1 MYRANGVQSGWDP
14 DHDFVPPKSRAVTDR
29 IVEQAR
35 REFARMQGNEE
46 FLRHMQREDTL
57 GDDDARAVGDSLSD
71 AWRARWCEVLL
82 GSEDLAPDADVEA
95 AADAIAT
102 YLWGLFVLYL
112 SRRDGT
118 IADRIEPFARL
129 MGVALDAARLMDDG
143 SAFHA
148 PVRTAYAARLTRKR
162 VVLTMIAAMSGMFL
176 ASLDA
181 TIVSTA
187 MPTIV
192 GDLRGIDHYAW
203 VFSSYLLAEIATIP
217 LWGRLADMYGRK
229 KVFLV
234 GMAIFL
240 VGSAFSGMAT
250 SMLMLV
256 LFRGIQG
263 IGAGCLLPVAQTITA
278 DLFTLEQRAKVSA
291 FYSAL
296 FGFSA
301 IIGPLIGGFIT
312 DHWSWRWVFYVNIPI
327 GIASMVLVATVM
339 IEPLEHRT
347 KHRLDWLGIA
357 TLLGWTVLLVLAL
370 ESGGRDYAW
379 GSPIIVG
386 CFAGSAILFVAF
398 VLAERRAAEPLIP
411 FDLFQVPM
419 LRAAAV
425 ISIAIGVAMFAMT
438 SFLPLF
444 VRVVV
449 GASATGAGQV
459 LTPMMLAM
467 MIGSAGGVRL
477 VLRLGYRTVC
487 ASGFAIAAVGV
498 FALDAADRRRD
509 AHGREHR
516 DGVHRV
522 RHRLRLHV
530 HRARGA
536 ELGRPARAW
545 AWRPASSTSPASSA
559 ARWVWRW
566 RRPSCSAG

>member
-1 MYRANGVQSGWDP
+1 
-14 DHDFVPPKSRAVTDR
+14 
-29 IVEQAR
+29 
-35 REFARMQGNEE
+35 
-46 FLRHMQREDTL
+46 
-57 GDDDARAVGDSLSD
+57 
-71 AWRARWCEVLL
+71 
-82 GSEDLAPDADVEA
+82 
-95 AADAIAT
+95 
-102 YLWGLFVLYL
+102 
-112 SRRDGT
+112 
-118 IADRIEPFARL
+118 
-129 MGVALDAARLMDDG
+129 MDDG
-143 SAFHA
+143 GALHA

-192 GDLRGIDHYAW
+192 GDLHGIDHYAW

-312 DHWSWRWVFYVNIPI
+312 DHWSWRWVFYVNLPI

-357 TLLGWTVLLVLAL
+357 TLLGWTVLLVLGL

-398 VLAERRAAEPLIP
+398 VLAERKAAEPLIP

-498 FALDAADRRRD
+498 FALTRLTVDATRMDVSIAMAFIGFGTGFVFMSTALAAQSSVDLPRMGVATGLVNFTRQLGGAVGVAVASAIMLSGLTSRLADAFPGQALDTSSLLVPSDGQQAIPESAQDLVREAFAGALHNVFVMTFFVIVVGAISVLLMPRGSATELRDRAQGQFLEEIKAHPEEIEEYGLDEDALTPSNQRVADAA
-509 AHGREHR
+509 
-516 DGVHRV
+516 
-522 RHRLRLHV
+522 
-530 HRARGA
+530 
-536 ELGRPARAW
+536 
-545 AWRPASSTSPASSA
+545 SP
-559 ARWVWRW
+559 
-566 RRPSCSAG
+566 

>member
-1 MYRANGVQSGWDP
+1 MEGG
-14 DHDFVPPKSRAVTDR
+14 
-29 IVEQAR
+29 
-35 REFARMQGNEE
+35 G
-46 FLRHMQREDTL
+46 
-57 GDDDARAVGDSLSD
+57 
-71 AWRARWCEVLL
+71 
-82 GSEDLAPDADVEA
+82 
-95 AADAIAT
+95 
-102 YLWGLFVLYL
+102 
-112 SRRDGT
+112 
-118 IADRIEPFARL
+118 
-129 MGVALDAARLMDDG
+129 
-143 SAFHA
+143 AFHA

-203 VFSSYLLAEIATIP
+203 VFTSYLLAEIATIP

-263 IGAGCLLPVAQTITA
+263 VGAGCLLPVAQTITA

-312 DHWSWRWVFYVNIPI
+312 DHWSWRWVFYVNLPI

-379 GSPIIVG
+379 GSPVIVG

-398 VLAERRAAEPLIP
+398 VLAERKAAEPLIP
-411 FDLFQVPM
+411 FDLFRVPM

-467 MIGSAGGVRL
+467 MVGSAGGVRI

-498 FALDAADRRRD
+498 FALTRLTVDATRMDVSIAMAFIGFGTGFVFMSTALAAQSSVDLPRMGVATGLVNFTRQLGGAVGVAVASAIMLSGLTSRLAAAFPGQQVDTSSLLVPSSGKQALPESAQDLVREAFAGALHNVFVMTFFVIVVGAISVVLMPRGSATELRDAAHGSFMEEIE
-509 AHGREHR
+509 AHPEEIEEYGLDES
-516 DGVHRV
+516 VLTPSNQRV
-522 RHRLRLHV
+522 
-530 HRARGA
+530 ADS
-536 ELGRPARAW
+536 
-545 AWRPASSTSPASSA
+545 ASP
-559 ARWVWRW
+559 
-566 RRPSCSAG
+566 

>member
-1 MYRANGVQSGWDP
+1 MEG
-14 DHDFVPPKSRAVTDR
+14 
-29 IVEQAR
+29 
-35 REFARMQGNEE
+35 
-46 FLRHMQREDTL
+46 
-57 GDDDARAVGDSLSD
+57 
-71 AWRARWCEVLL
+71 
-82 GSEDLAPDADVEA
+82 
-95 AADAIAT
+95 
-102 YLWGLFVLYL
+102 
-112 SRRDGT
+112 
-118 IADRIEPFARL
+118 
-129 MGVALDAARLMDDG
+129 G
-143 SAFHA
+143 SAFDA

-229 KVFLV
+229 KIFLI

-250 SMLMLV
+250 SMTMLV
-256 LFRGIQG
+256 LFRGLQG
-263 IGAGCLLPVAQTITA
+263 VGAGCLLPVAQTITA

-301 IIGPLIGGFIT
+301 IVGPLIGGFIT
-312 DHWSWRWVFYVNIPI
+312 DHWSWRWVFYVNLPI
-327 GIASMVLVATVM
+327 GIASIVLVATVM

-347 KHRLDWLGIA
+347 RHRLDWLGVI
-357 TLLGWTVLLVLAL
+357 TLLGWTCLLVFAL
-370 ESGGRDYAW
+370 ESGGRDWGW
-379 GSPIIVG
+379 GSPVIVG
-386 CFAGSAILFVAF
+386 CFVGSALLFGAF
-398 VLAERRAAEPLIP
+398 CLAELRAAEPLIP
-411 FDLFQVPM
+411 FDLFTIPM

-467 MIGSAGGVRL
+467 MVGSAGGVRM

-487 ASGFAIAAVGV
+487 ASGFVIAAVGV
-498 FALDAADRRRD
+498 FLLTRLTVEATRMDVSIAMAFIGFGTGFVFMSTALAAQSSVDLPRMGVATGLVNFTRQLGGAVGVAVASAVMLSGLTSRLADAFPGQSIDTSTLLAPGGSQQSLPASAQDLVRGAFAGALHNVFLLTLAVIVLGAFSVVLMPRGSATELRDRAQGRFLEEIEEHPEEITEYALDDASLADAQRRVPD
-509 AHGREHR
+509 
-516 DGVHRV
+516 
-522 RHRLRLHV
+522 
-530 HRARGA
+530 
-536 ELGRPARAW
+536 
-545 AWRPASSTSPASSA
+545 ASSHDASLTDA
-559 ARWVWRW
+559 
-566 RRPSCSAG
+566 

>member
-1 MYRANGVQSGWDP
+1 MEGA
-14 DHDFVPPKSRAVTDR
+14 
-29 IVEQAR
+29 
-35 REFARMQGNEE
+35 
-46 FLRHMQREDTL
+46 
-57 GDDDARAVGDSLSD
+57 
-71 AWRARWCEVLL
+71 
-82 GSEDLAPDADVEA
+82 
-95 AADAIAT
+95 
-102 YLWGLFVLYL
+102 
-112 SRRDGT
+112 
-118 IADRIEPFARL
+118 
-129 MGVALDAARLMDDG
+129 
-143 SAFHA
+143 SAFDA

-192 GDLRGIDHYAW
+192 VDLRGIDHYAW
-203 VFSSYLLAEIATIP
+203 VFSAYLLAEIATIP

-234 GMAIFL
+234 GMTIFL

-250 SMLMLV
+250 SMTMLV
-256 LFRGIQG
+256 LFRGLQG
-263 IGAGCLLPVAQTITA
+263 VGAGCLLPVAQTITA

-312 DHWSWRWVFYVNIPI
+312 DNWSWRWVFYVNLPI
-327 GIASMVLVATVM
+327 GIASIILVSTVM

-347 KHRLDWLGIA
+347 RHRLDWLGVI
-357 TLLGWTVLLVLAL
+357 TLLGWTGLLVFAL
-370 ESGGRDYAW
+370 ESGGRDWGW
-379 GSPIIVG
+379 GSPVIVG
-386 CFAGSAILFVAF
+386 AFAGSALLFGAF
-398 VLAERRAAEPLIP
+398 CIAEMKASEPLIP
-411 FDLFQVPM
+411 FDLFTIPM

-477 VLRLGYRTVC
+477 VLRFGYRIVC
-487 ASGFAIAAVGV
+487 ASGFGVAAIGVFLLTRLTVDATRLDVSFAMVFIGFGTGFVFMSTALAAQSSVDLPRMGVATGLVNFTRQLGGAVGV
-498 FALDAADRRRD
+498 AVASAVMLSGLTNRLVDAFPGQEIDTS
-509 AHGREHR
+509 
-516 DGVHRV
+516 
-522 RHRLRLHV
+522 RLLAPSTSGNSIPDSAQDLV
-530 HRARGA
+530 RGA
-536 ELGRPARAW
+536 FAGALHNVFVLTLVVIVVGAISVLLMPRGSATELRDRAQGQFLEEIEEHPEEIEEYGLDDAVLTETRAAAPA
-545 AWRPASSTSPASSA
+545 
-559 ARWVWRW
+559 
-566 RRPSCSAG
+566 PSDA

>member
-1 MYRANGVQSGWDP
+1 MEGG
-14 DHDFVPPKSRAVTDR
+14 
-29 IVEQAR
+29 
-35 REFARMQGNEE
+35 G
-46 FLRHMQREDTL
+46 
-57 GDDDARAVGDSLSD
+57 
-71 AWRARWCEVLL
+71 
-82 GSEDLAPDADVEA
+82 
-95 AADAIAT
+95 
-102 YLWGLFVLYL
+102 
-112 SRRDGT
+112 
-118 IADRIEPFARL
+118 
-129 MGVALDAARLMDDG
+129 
-143 SAFHA
+143 AFHA
-148 PVRTAYAARLTRKR
+148 PVRTAYAERLTRKR

-192 GDLRGIDHYAW
+192 SDLNGIDHYAW

-229 KVFLV
+229 KIFLV

-256 LFRGIQG
+256 LFRGVQG
-263 IGAGCLLPVAQTITA
+263 VGAGCLLPVAQTITA

-291 FYSAL
+291 FYSAW

-301 IIGPLIGGFIT
+301 IIGPLVGGFIT
-312 DHWSWRWVFYVNIPI
+312 DHWSWRWVFYVNLPI

-379 GSPIIVG
+379 GSPVIIG

-398 VLAERRAAEPLIP
+398 VLAERKAAEPLIP
-411 FDLFQVPM
+411 FDLFEVPM

-425 ISIAIGVAMFAMT
+425 ITIAIGVAMFAMT

-467 MIGSAGGVRL
+467 MVGAAGGVGL

-487 ASGFAIAAVGV
+487 TSGFAIAAVGV
-498 FALDAADRRRD
+498 FALTRLTVDATRMDVSIAMTFIGFGTGFVFMATSLAAQSSVDLPRMGVATGLVNFTRQLGGAVGVAVAAAILFGGLTRRLAAAFPGQEIDTSSLLVPSDGNQTIPESAQDLVREAFAGALHNVFVMTFLVIVVGAISVLLMPRGSATELRDQAHDGFVAEIEAHPEEIEEYGLTERALTGHADSK
-509 AHGREHR
+509 
-516 DGVHRV
+516 
-522 RHRLRLHV
+522 
-530 HRARGA
+530 
-536 ELGRPARAW
+536 
-545 AWRPASSTSPASSA
+545 SSTPTE
-559 ARWVWRW
+559 
-566 RRPSCSAG
+566 

>member
-1 MYRANGVQSGWDP
+1 MEGA
-14 DHDFVPPKSRAVTDR
+14 
-29 IVEQAR
+29 
-35 REFARMQGNEE
+35 
-46 FLRHMQREDTL
+46 
-57 GDDDARAVGDSLSD
+57 
-71 AWRARWCEVLL
+71 
-82 GSEDLAPDADVEA
+82 
-95 AADAIAT
+95 
-102 YLWGLFVLYL
+102 
-112 SRRDGT
+112 
-118 IADRIEPFARL
+118 
-129 MGVALDAARLMDDG
+129 
-143 SAFHA
+143 SAFDA

-192 GDLRGIDHYAW
+192 VDLRGIDHYAW
-203 VFSSYLLAEIATIP
+203 VFSAYLLAEIATIP

-234 GMAIFL
+234 GMTIFL

-250 SMLMLV
+250 SMTMLV
-256 LFRGIQG
+256 LFRGLQG
-263 IGAGCLLPVAQTITA
+263 VGAGCLLPVAQTITA

-312 DHWSWRWVFYVNIPI
+312 DNWSWRWVFYVNLPI
-327 GIASMVLVATVM
+327 GIASIILVSTVM

-347 KHRLDWLGIA
+347 RHRLDWLGVI
-357 TLLGWTVLLVLAL
+357 TLLGWTGLLVFAL
-370 ESGGRDYAW
+370 ESGGRDWGW
-379 GSPIIVG
+379 GSPVIVG
-386 CFAGSAILFVAF
+386 AFAGSALLFGAF
-398 VLAERRAAEPLIP
+398 CIAEMKASEPLIP
-411 FDLFQVPM
+411 FDLFTIPM

-477 VLRLGYRTVC
+477 VLRFGYRVVC
-487 ASGFAIAAVGV
+487 ASGFGVAAIGVFLLTRLTVDATRLDVSFAMVFIGFGTGFVFMSTALAAQSSVDLPRMGVATGLVNFTRQLGGAVGV
-498 FALDAADRRRD
+498 AVASAVMLSGLTNRLVDAFPGQEIDTS
-509 AHGREHR
+509 
-516 DGVHRV
+516 
-522 RHRLRLHV
+522 RLLAPSTSGDSIPDSAQDLV
-530 HRARGA
+530 RGA
-536 ELGRPARAW
+536 FAGALHNVFVLTLVVIVVGAISVLLMPRGSATELRDRAQGQFLEEIEEHPEEIEEYGLDDAVLTETRAAAPA
-545 AWRPASSTSPASSA
+545 
-559 ARWVWRW
+559 
-566 RRPSCSAG
+566 PSDA

>member
-1 MYRANGVQSGWDP
+1 M
-14 DHDFVPPKSRAVTDR
+14 
-29 IVEQAR
+29 
-35 REFARMQGNEE
+35 
-46 FLRHMQREDTL
+46 
-57 GDDDARAVGDSLSD
+57 
-71 AWRARWCEVLL
+71 
-82 GSEDLAPDADVEA
+82 
-95 AADAIAT
+95 
-102 YLWGLFVLYL
+102 
-112 SRRDGT
+112 DGG
-118 IADRIEPFARL
+118 A
-129 MGVALDAARLMDDG
+129 GLDAPVSGA
-143 SAFHA
+143 HEA

-162 VVLTMIAAMSGMFL
+162 IVLTMIAAMSGMFL

-229 KVFLV
+229 RIFLV
-234 GMAIFL
+234 GMGIFL

-250 SMLMLV
+250 SMAMLV
-256 LFRGIQG
+256 AFRGLQG
-263 IGAGCLLPVAQTITA
+263 VGAGCLLPVAQTITA

-301 IIGPLIGGFIT
+301 IVGPLIGGFIT
-312 DHWSWRWVFYVNIPI
+312 DHWSWRWVFYVNLPI

-347 KHRLDWLGIA
+347 KHRLDWLGIV
-357 TLLGWTVLLVLAL
+357 TLLGWTCLLVFAL
-370 ESGGRDYAW
+370 ESGGRDWGW
-379 GSPIIVG
+379 GSPVIVG
-386 CFAGSAILFVAF
+386 CFVASAILFVAF
-398 VLAERRAAEPLIP
+398 CVAELRAPEPLIP
-411 FDLFQVPM
+411 FDLFTVPM

-498 FALDAADRRRD
+498 FLLTRLTVDATRFDVSVAMVFIGSGTGFVFMSTALAAQSSVDLPRMGVATGLVNFTRQLGGAVGVAVASAVMLSGLTSRLAAAFPGQEIDTSTLLAPGAQQQAIPEAAQDLVRVAFAGALHNVFVMTLFVIVVGAISVVLMPRGSATELRDRAQGQFVAEIEAHPEEIQEYALDDASLADARRRVAD
-509 AHGREHR
+509 
-516 DGVHRV
+516 
-522 RHRLRLHV
+522 
-530 HRARGA
+530 
-536 ELGRPARAW
+536 
-545 AWRPASSTSPASSA
+545 ASSHDASLTDA
-559 ARWVWRW
+559 
-566 RRPSCSAG
+566 